1 MSLRTRLFTQI
12 SEIPAEDWN
21 ACAGS
26 GNPFTSHEFLSAL
39 EDSGSTGRQ
48 TGWQPQHMVFY
59 DSSDMVVAVVP
70 LYIKT
75 HSYGE
80 YVFDQGWAEALER
93 TGSSYYPKLQVA
105 SPFSPVSGIRLLRRP
120 DFSISIQE
128 IGGILKDACRMGK
141 LSSIHITFCTETEWV
156 TLGQSGWLQRI
167 GTQFHWE
174 NSNYNSFDSFLE
186 SLTSRHRKVLRRE
199 RRDAS
204 TSGLVFRTLTGSS
217 ILEYHWDAFYQF
229 YLSTIDRKWGSAY
242 LSRSFF
248 SLLSERLKDKV
259 VLMMAF
265 EGSTPVAGA
274 LNLVGEDTLFGRHWG
289 CLGHWP
295 FLHFEL
301 CYYQAIDYAIL
312 HNLRRVEAG
321 AQGAHKIQRGYL
333 PQLTYSLHW
342 IQNQN
347 FSKAVEHFLTRERL
361 VIRQD
366 MDSLSQ
372 LSPYKKAQDNH

>member
-295 FLHFEL
+295 FLHFER
-301 CYYQAIDYAIL
+301 CSYQAIDYAIL